1 MRATSGERV
10 FYAVNG
16 IILLLIGFLA
26 AFPFWNIFVVSFNEG
41 RDAMRGSI
49 YFWPRKFSL
58 EAYRAIFNENNLMH
72 STYISIARTLLGTV
86 VGVICTAILAYLLSN
101 RELIFRRGIL
111 FFFIITMYFSG
122 GLIPEFMLIRDLHL
136 YNHFLV
142 YIIPG
147 AVGVW
152 NVMVMRQFFEDLPP
166 SLAES
171 ARIDGASE
179 LRTLRSIILPM
190 STPVLATIAL
200 MVGVAQWTTWFDT
213 YMYTSGSQELST
225 LQGVLVKILMETQI
239 QSTDPTQAAR
249 LEQSGAILTP
259 EVIKMATITI
269 TTVPIVMIYPFLQK
283 YFVGGLTVG
292 AVKG

>member
-1 MRATSGERV
+1 MRTTSGERL
-10 FYAVNG
+10 FYIVNG
-16 IILLLIGFLA
+16 FILLLIGFLA

-101 RELIFRRGIL
+101 RELIFRRWIL

-200 MVGVAQWTTWFDT
+200 MIGVAQWTTWFDT

>member
-1 MRATSGERV
+1 MKLSKGERLFHV
-10 FYAVNG
+10 CNNLF
-16 IILLLIGFLA
+16 LLLIGFLA
-26 AFPFWNIFVVSFNEG
+26 AFPFWNILIVSFNEG

-58 EAYRAIFNENNLMH
+58 EAYAAIFNESSLMH
-72 STYISIARTLLGTV
+72 ATYISIMRTVSGTLLGLL
-86 VGVICTAILAYLLSN
+86 CTAVLAYLLAN
-101 RELIFRRGIL
+101 RELILRRSML
-111 FFFIITMYFSG
+111 FFFIFTMYFSG
-122 GLIPEFMLIRDLHL
+122 GLIPEFMLIKELNL
-136 YNHFLV
+136 YNSFLV
-142 YIIPG
+142 YIVPAAIN
-147 AVGVW
+147 VW

-179 LRTLRSIILPM
+179 LRTLASIILPM

-200 MVGVAQWTTWFDT
+200 MIGVQQWTTWFDT
-213 YMYTSGSQELST
+213 YMFTSGTKELAT
-225 LQGVLVKILMETQI
+225 LQGVLVNILMESQI
-239 QSTDPTQAAR
+239 QSMDPVQASR
-249 LEQSGAILTP
+249 LEQSGSILTP

-269 TTVPIVMIYPFLQK
+269 TTIPIVMVYPFLQK

>member
-1 MRATSGERV
+1 M
-10 FYAVNG
+10 FYIVNG
-16 IILLLIGFLA
+16 FILLLIGFLA
-26 AFPFWNIFVVSFNEG
+26 AFPFWNILVVSFNEG

-72 STYISIARTLLGTV
+72 STYISIARTLLGTI
-86 VGVICTAILAYLLSN
+86 VGVVCTAILAYLLSN
-101 RELIFRRGIL
+101 RELIFRRWIL

-200 MVGVAQWTTWFDT
+200 MIGVAQWTTWFDT

-239 QSTDPTQAAR
+239 QSTDPAQAAR
-249 LEQSGAILTP
+249 LEQSGSILTP

-269 TTVPIVMIYPFLQK
+269 TTVPIVLVYPFLQK

>member
-1 MRATSGERV
+1 MKITLGERLFYVCNYV
-10 FYAVNG
+10 F
-16 IILLLIGFLA
+16 LLLIAFLA
-26 AFPFWNIFVVSFNEG
+26 AFPFWNILVVSLNEG

-58 EAYRAIFNENNLMH
+58 EAYAAIFNESSLMH
-72 STYISIARTLLGTV
+72 ATYISIARTVLGTLLGL
-86 VGVICTAILAYLLSN
+86 ISTAILAYLLAN
-101 RELIFRRGIL
+101 RELIFRRAFL
-111 FFFIITMYFSG
+111 FFFIFTMYFSG
-122 GLIPEFMLIRDLHL
+122 GLIPEFMLFKNLHL
-136 YNHFLV
+136 YNNFLV

-147 AVGVW
+147 AISVW

-179 LRTLRSIILPM
+179 LKTLRSIILPM

-200 MVGVAQWTTWFDT
+200 MIGVAQWTTWFDT
-213 YMYTSGSQELST
+213 FMFTSGSKELAT
-225 LQGVLVKILMETQI
+225 LQGVLVNILMETQI
-239 QSTDPTQAAR
+239 QSTDPAQAAR
-249 LEQSGAILTP
+249 LEQSGSILTP
-259 EVIKMATITI
+259 EIIKMATITI
-269 TTVPIVMIYPFLQK
+269 TTIPIVMVYPFLQK

>member
-1 MRATSGERV
+1 MRISKGERL
-10 FYAVNG
+10 FHAINNLFLLG
-16 IILLLIGFLA
+16 IAFLA
-26 AFPFWNIFVVSFNEG
+26 AFPFWNILVVSFNEG

-49 YFWPRKFSL
+49 YFWPRQFSM
-58 EAYRAIFNENNLMH
+58 EAYVAIFNESSLVH
-72 STYISIARTLLGTV
+72 ATYISILRTVLGTV
-86 VGVICTAILAYLLSN
+86 LGLACTAVLAYLLSN
-101 RELIFRRGIL
+101 RELIFRRAIL
-111 FFFIITMYFSG
+111 FIFIFTMYFSG
-122 GLIPEFMLIRDLHL
+122 GLIPEFMLIKELHL
-136 YNHFLV
+136 YNNFLV

-147 AVGVW
+147 AIGVW
-152 NVMVMRQFFEDLPP
+152 NVMVMRQFFEELPP

-200 MVGVAQWTTWFDT
+200 MIGVHQWTTWFDT
-213 YMYTSGSQELST
+213 YMFTSGSKELAT
-225 LQGVLVKILMETQI
+225 LQGVLVNILMETQI
-239 QSTDPTQAAR
+239 QSMDPVQASR

-269 TTVPIVMIYPFLQK
+269 TTIPIVMVYPFLQK

>member
-1 MRATSGERV
+1 M
-10 FYAVNG
+10 FYAING
-16 IILLLIGFLA
+16 FILLLIGFLA
-26 AFPFWNIFVVSFNEG
+26 VFPFWNIFVVSFNEG

-49 YFWPRKFSL
+49 YFWPRKFSI
-58 EAYRAIFNENNLMH
+58 EAYRAIFNESNLLH
-72 STYISIARTLLGTV
+72 STYVSIARTLLGTI
-86 VGVICTAILAYLLSN
+86 VGVVCTAILAYLLSN

-152 NVMVMRQFFEDLPP
+152 NVMVMRQFFEELPP

-171 ARIDGASE
+171 ARIDGATE

-200 MVGVAQWTTWFDT
+200 MIGVAQWTTWFDT
-213 YMYTSGSQELST
+213 YMYTSGSTELST

-239 QSTDPTQAAR
+239 QSTDPAQASR
-249 LEQSGAILTP
+249 LEQSGSILTP

-269 TTVPIVMIYPFLQK
+269 TTVPIVMIYPFLQR

>member
-1 MRATSGERV
+1 MRVTSGERL
-10 FYAVNG
+10 FYIING
-16 IILLLIGFLA
+16 FILLLIGFLA
-26 AFPFWNIFVVSFNEG
+26 AYPFWNIFVVSFNEG

-58 EAYRAIFNENNLMH
+58 EAYRAIFNESNLMH
-72 STYISIARTLLGTV
+72 STYVSIARTLLGTV
-86 VGVICTAILAYLLSN
+86 VGVVCTAILAYLLSN
-101 RELIFRRGIL
+101 RELIFRRWIL

-136 YNHFLV
+136 YNNFLV

-147 AVGVW
+147 AIGVW

-190 STPVLATIAL
+190 STPVLATISL
-200 MVGVAQWTTWFDT
+200 MIGVAQWTTWFDT

>member
-1 MRATSGERV
+1 MKKTRGERL
-10 FYAVNG
+10 FYLCNNLF
-16 IILLLIGFLA
+16 LLIIGFLA
-26 AFPFWNIFVVSFNEG
+26 AFPFWNIFVVSFNDG

-49 YFWPRKFSL
+49 YFWPRQFSI
-58 EAYRAIFNENNLMH
+58 EAYRAIFNESSLMH
-72 STYISIARTLLGTV
+72 ATNISIARTVLGTLLGLL
-86 VGVICTAILAYLLSN
+86 CTAVLAYLLSN
-101 RELIFRRGIL
+101 RELIFRRGFL
-111 FFFIITMYFSG
+111 FLFIFTMYFSG
-122 GLIPEFMLIRDLHL
+122 GLIPDFMLLKNLHL
-136 YNHFLV
+136 YNNFLV
-142 YIIPG
+142 YIIPS
-147 AVGVW
+147 AINVW

-200 MVGVAQWTTWFDT
+200 MIGVQQWTTWFDT
-213 YMYTSGSQELST
+213 YMYTSGSKELAT

-239 QSTDPTQAAR
+239 QSTDPAQAAR
-249 LEQSGAILTP
+249 LEQAGTILTP

-269 TTVPIVMIYPFLQK
+269 TTVPIIMVYPFLQR
-283 YFVGGLTVG
+283 YFVNGLTVG

>member
-1 MRATSGERV
+1 MRVTSGERL
-10 FYAVNG
+10 FYIVNG
-16 IILLLIGFLA
+16 FILLLIGFLA

-86 VGVICTAILAYLLSN
+86 VGVVCTAILAYLLSN
-101 RELIFRRGIL
+101 RELVFRRWIL

-136 YNHFLV
+136 YNNFLV

-147 AVGVW
+147 AIGVW

-200 MVGVAQWTTWFDT
+200 MIGVAQWTTWFDT

-269 TTVPIVMIYPFLQK
+269 TTVPIVLIYPFLQK

>member
-1 MRATSGERV
+1 MRITKGERL

-16 IILLLIGFLA
+16 TLLLLIGFLA
-26 AFPFWNIFVVSFNEG
+26 AYPFWNIFVVSFNEG
-41 RDAMRGSI
+41 RDAMRGTI
-49 YFWPRKFSL
+49 YFWPRKFSI
-58 EAYRAIFNENNLMH
+58 EAYRAIFNESSLLH

-86 VGVICTAILAYLLSN
+86 VGVVCTAILAYLLSN

-136 YNHFLV
+136 YNNFLV

-147 AVGVW
+147 AIGVW

-200 MVGVAQWTTWFDT
+200 MIGVAQWTTWFDT
-213 YMYTSGSQELST
+213 YMYTTGSQELST

-249 LEQSGAILTP
+249 LEQSGSILTP

>member
-1 MRATSGERV
+1 MKITKGERL
-10 FYAVNG
+10 FYLFNNAF
-16 IILLLIGFLA
+16 LLFVGFLA
-26 AFPFWNIFVVSFNEG
+26 VFPFWNIFVVSFNDG

-58 EAYRAIFNENNLMH
+58 EAYSAIFNESSLMH
-72 STYISIARTLLGTV
+72 ATYISISRTLLGTLL
-86 VGVICTAILAYLLSN
+86 GLLCTAVLAYLLSN
-101 RELIFRRGIL
+101 RDLIFRRGIL
-111 FFFIITMYFSG
+111 FFFIFTMYFSG
-122 GLIPEFMLIRDLHL
+122 GLIPEFMLIKNLHL
-136 YNHFLV
+136 YNNFLV
-142 YIIPG
+142 YIIPS
-147 AVGVW
+147 AISVW

-200 MVGVAQWTTWFDT
+200 MIGVQQWTTWFDT
-213 YMYTSGSQELST
+213 FMFTSGSQNLET

-239 QSTDPTQAAR
+239 QSTDPVQAAR
-249 LEQSGAILTP
+249 LEQSGSILTP

-269 TTVPIVMIYPFLQK
+269 TTVPIILVYPFLQR

>member
-1 MRATSGERV
+1 MKKSAGERV
-10 FYAVNG
+10 FDG
-16 IILLLIGFLA
+16 INYVFLLVLGFVT
-26 AFPFWNIFVVSFNEG
+26 AFPFWNIFVNSFNDG

-49 YFWPRKFSL
+49 YFWPRKFSV
-58 EAYRAIFNENNLMH
+58 EAYRAIFNESSLMH
-72 STYISIARTLLGTV
+72 ATNVSIARTVLGTLLGLL
-86 VGVICTAILAYLLSN
+86 CTAILAYLLSN
-101 RELIFRRGIL
+101 RELVFRRGIL
-111 FFFIITMYFSG
+111 FFFVFTMYFSG
-122 GLIPEFMLIRDLHL
+122 GLIPDFMLLKKLHL
-136 YNHFLV
+136 YNSFLV
-142 YIIPG
+142 YIVPTAIS
-147 AVGVW
+147 VW
-152 NVMVMRQFFEDLPP
+152 NVMVMRQFFEELPP

-200 MVGVAQWTTWFDT
+200 MIGVQQWTTWFDT
-213 YMYTSGSQELST
+213 YMYTSGSKELAT

-239 QSTDPTQAAR
+239 QSMDPQQASR
-249 LEQSGAILTP
+249 LEQSGTILTP

-269 TTVPIVMIYPFLQK
+269 TTVPIMMVYPFLQK

>member
-1 MRATSGERV
+1 MRVTSGERL
-10 FYAVNG
+10 FYIVNG
-16 IILLLIGFLA
+16 FILLLIGFLA
-26 AFPFWNIFVVSFNEG
+26 AYPFWNIFVVSFNEG

-58 EAYRAIFNENNLMH
+58 EAYRAIFNESNLVH
-72 STYISIARTLLGTV
+72 STYVSIARTLLGTI
-86 VGVICTAILAYLLSN
+86 VGVVCTAILAYLLSN
-101 RELIFRRGIL
+101 RELIFRRWIL

-136 YNHFLV
+136 YNNFLV

-147 AVGVW
+147 AIGVW

-200 MVGVAQWTTWFDT
+200 MIGVAQWTTWFDT

>member
-1 MRATSGERV
+1 L
-10 FYAVNG
+10 FYIVNG
-16 IILLLIGFLA
+16 FILLLIGFLA
-26 AFPFWNIFVVSFNEG
+26 AFPFWNILVVSFNEG

-72 STYISIARTLLGTV
+72 STYISIARTLLGTI
-86 VGVICTAILAYLLSN
+86 VGVVCTAILAYLLSN
-101 RELIFRRGIL
+101 RELIFRRWIL

-200 MVGVAQWTTWFDT
+200 MIGVAQWTTWFDT

-239 QSTDPTQAAR
+239 QSTDPAQAAR
-249 LEQSGAILTP
+249 LEQSGSILTP

-269 TTVPIVMIYPFLQK
+269 TTVPIVLVYPFLQK

>member
-1 MRATSGERV
+1 MKITKGERL
-10 FYAVNG
+10 FYLINNAF
-16 IILLLIGFLA
+16 LLFVGFLA
-26 AFPFWNIFVVSFNEG
+26 VFPFWNIFVVSFNDG

-58 EAYRAIFNENNLMH
+58 EAYSAIFNESSLMH
-72 STYISIARTLLGTV
+72 ATYISISRTLLGTLL
-86 VGVICTAILAYLLSN
+86 GLLCTAVLAYLLSN

-111 FFFIITMYFSG
+111 FFFIFTMYFSG
-122 GLIPEFMLIRDLHL
+122 GLIPEFMLIKNLHL
-136 YNHFLV
+136 YNNFLV
-142 YIIPG
+142 YIIPS
-147 AVGVW
+147 AISVW
-152 NVMVMRQFFEDLPP
+152 NVMVMRQFFEDLPA

-200 MVGVAQWTTWFDT
+200 MIGVQQWTTWFDT
-213 YMYTSGSQELST
+213 FMFTSGSQNLET

-239 QSTDPTQAAR
+239 QSTDPVQAAR
-249 LEQSGAILTP
+249 LEQSGSILTP

-269 TTVPIVMIYPFLQK
+269 TTVPIILVYPFLQR

>member
-1 MRATSGERV
+1 MRATPGERL
-10 FYAVNG
+10 FYAING
-16 IILLLIGFLA
+16 FILLMIGFLTV
-26 AFPFWNIFVVSFNEG
+26 FPFWNILVVSFNEG

-49 YFWPRKFSL
+49 YFWPRKFSI
-58 EAYRAIFNENNLMH
+58 EAYRAIFNESSLLH
-72 STYISIARTLLGTV
+72 STYISIARTIIGTIVGLL
-86 VGVICTAILAYLLSN
+86 CTAVLAYLLSN

-111 FFFIITMYFSG
+111 FFFILTMYFSG
-122 GLIPEFMLIRDLHL
+122 GLIPEFMLIRDLNL

-200 MVGVAQWTTWFDT
+200 MIGVAQWTTWFDT
-213 YMYTSGSQELST
+213 YMYTSGSQDLST
-225 LQGVLVKILMETQI
+225 LQGLLVKILMETQI
-239 QSTDPTQAAR
+239 QSTDPAQAAR
-249 LEQSGAILTP
+249 LEQAGSILTP

-269 TTVPIVMIYPFLQK
+269 TTVPIVMVYPFLQK

>member
-1 MRATSGERV
+1 M

>member
-1 MRATSGERV
+1 MKPTRGERLFYV
-10 FYAVNG
+10 FNNLF
-16 IILLLIGFLA
+16 LLMIGFLA
-26 AFPFWNIFVVSFNEG
+26 AFPFWNIFVVSFNDG

-58 EAYRAIFNENNLMH
+58 EAYGAIFNESNLVH
-72 STYISIARTLLGTV
+72 ATYISISRTLLGTL
-86 VGVICTAILAYLLSN
+86 VGLICTAILAYLLSN
-101 RELIFRRGIL
+101 RDLIFRRAIL
-111 FFFIITMYFSG
+111 FFFIFTMYFSG
-122 GLIPEFMLIRDLHL
+122 GLIPEFMLIKNLHL
-136 YNHFLV
+136 YNNFLV
-142 YIIPG
+142 YIIPS
-147 AVGVW
+147 AISVW
-152 NVMVMRQFFEDLPP
+152 NVMVMRQFFEDLPA

-200 MVGVAQWTTWFDT
+200 MIGVQQWTTWFDT
-213 YMYTSGSQELST
+213 YMFTSGSQDLAT

-239 QSTDPTQAAR
+239 QSTDPAQAAR
-249 LEQSGAILTP
+249 MEQAGTVLTP

-269 TTVPIVMIYPFLQK
+269 TTVPIILIYPFLQR